1 MIQSIGTLGQN
12 FLQKFMSDINV
23 LVLGANGM
31 LGKMVSLHLNSKK
44 DINLSVTS
52 RTNTEFIDK
61 NFNEKV
67 FNFHLTSEYSENL
80 KKILSNDFDSVV
92 NCIGVIK
99 PKIDEF
105 DSNSVNETI
114 NTNSYF
120 PLELQNFCNELNIRY
135 IQIGT
140 DCVFSGEIGQ
150 YAEDSFKDPKDLYG
164 KSKIVGEVEG
174 LNKYIIRSSIIGPEK
189 GKGFSLMN
197 WFLNNEDSQVSGFK
211 NHLWNGVTTLSFAKV
226 AEGLIRNTEL
236 DFKTQHL
243 VPKNLITKANL
254 LEKFKSAFN
263 KEIDI
268 KHIDAEQVIDRT
280 LKTNFPET
288 NKKLWKIAGYDEVPS
303 IEDNIEE
310 LFHSKFTNEIMK

>member
-1 MIQSIGTLGQN
+1 MSQSTGIRGQN
-12 FLQKFMSDINV
+12 FLQKFMSDIKV

-31 LGKMVSLHLNSKK
+31 LGKMVSLHLNSIK

-52 RTNTEFIDK
+52 RTKTEFIEK
-61 NFNEKV
+61 NFNEEF
-67 FNFHLTSEYSENL
+67 FNFDLTSEYRENL
-80 KKILSNDFDSVV
+80 KKILSNDFDTVI

-105 DSNSVNETI
+105 NLNSINETI
-114 NTNSYF
+114 KTNSYF
-120 PLELQNFCNELNIRY
+120 PLELQNFCNQLNIRY

-140 DCVFSGEIGQ
+140 DCVYSGEGGK
-150 YAEDSFKDPKDLYG
+150 YTEDSFKDPKDLYG
-164 KSKIVGEVEG
+164 KSKVVGEIEG

-197 WFLNNEDSQVSGFK
+197 WFLNNEDNQVSGYK
-211 NHLWNGVTTLSFAKV
+211 NHLWNGVTTLNFAKV
-226 AEGLIRNTEL
+226 AEGLIRNPEL
-236 DFKTQHL
+236 NFKTQHL
-243 VPKNLITKANL
+243 VPKNLISKANL
-254 LEKFKSAFN
+254 LEQFKSAFD

-268 KHIDAEQVIDRT
+268 KHVDAEQVIDRT

-288 NKKLWKIAGYDEVPS
+288 NKNLWKNAGYEEVPS

-310 LFHSKFTNEIMK
+310 LFHSKFTNEIMN

>member
-1 MIQSIGTLGQN
+1 MSQSTGTRGQN

-52 RTNTEFIDK
+52 RTKTEFIDK
-61 NFNEKV
+61 NFNEKA
-67 FNFHLTSEYSENL
+67 FNFDLTSAYSENL
-80 KKILSNDFDSVV
+80 KKILSNDFDFVV

-135 IQIGT
+135 LQIGT
-140 DCVFSGEIGQ
+140 DCVFSGEIGK
-150 YAEDSFKDPKDLYG
+150 YSEDSFKDPKDLYG
-164 KSKIVGEVEG
+164 KSKVVGEIEG
-174 LNKYIIRSSIIGPEK
+174 LNKYIIRSSIIGPET

-197 WFLNNEDSQVSGFK
+197 WFLNNEDSQVSGYK
-211 NHLWNGVTTLSFAKV
+211 NHLWNGVTTLNFAKV
-226 AEGLIRNTEL
+226 AEGLIRNSEFK
-236 DFKTQHL
+236 FKTQHL
-243 VPKNLITKANL
+243 VPRNLISKANL
-254 LEKFKSAFN
+254 LERFKSTFD

-268 KHIDAEQVIDRT
+268 KHVDAQQVIDRT
-280 LKTNFPET
+280 LKTNFSAT
-288 NKKLWKIAGYDEVPS
+288 NKKLWKNAGYVEVPS
-303 IEDNIEE
+303 IEENIEE
-310 LFHSKFTNEIMK
+310 LFHSKFTNEIMN